1 MIGTPPG
8 ALDAPFVQPRRPP
21 ATRRLSVRAAP
32 ADHGRMRRIAQL
44 CERLRSLTITP
55 DAEGAFDDARRR
67 VVERTPR
74 SERRV
79 DLAMAAAFLVAA
91 TALALAA
98 PPAPRRRRHRRRA
111 RRSPSRSSPAWRST
125 SRWASPCRP
134 SSPWCRCCSCF
145 RPGSCR
151 CSSASRSS
159 SRAIVDALTGPRHLE
174 RIARGFCDA
183 WFSLAPATVFVLGS
197 VDGVHAADWPWWL
210 AAFAAQLGLDML
222 VSSFGEWLRAGRWPR
237 LHLRELGVVAFV
249 DGALAPIG
257 LLVAVVAADAPV
269 ALLAV
274 LPLGALIAALAQER
288 RHRLEQAVELGDAYQ
303 GVALL
308 LGEVIEDDDHYTGEH
323 SRGVVQLS
331 SEIAQEL
338 GLGERDR
345 RLVEFGALLHD
356 VGKVRVP
363 NEIINKAGPLDDD
376 EWAIMRRHTIDGEAM
391 LARVGGMMQE
401 VGRIVRGSH
410 EDWDGTGYPD
420 GLAGEEI
427 PLASRIVSCADAYSA
442 MTTDRSYRKALGHAG
457 RGRRAPALRGHAVR
471 PARRR
476 GRDPRRRPRGRAGAA
491 GAARRPRGR
500 RGRRGVARLRSAGA
514 GDPLPSP
521 RRMSRDARPSALR
534 LRPARRGTSTS
545 CARRSSRAP
554 SRVPQRGQTPSRRR
568 AGMTLPVWTPPP
580 AIAER
585 FAARIALRRRSSS
598 LLGQVVGA
606 AGSGRSARARA
617 PRRPAGCPTPAST
630 AWSMIRAFTGMRLRA
645 TRARKSLREISAA
658 SGPRRSIA
666 GSRRTRP
673 RRRLSRSVIAPPS
686 SNAIEKRSQRSRS
699 TRGRGSPA
707 SSPSTTIRPAIPRWM
722 PSAGP
727 SSDVSHHIDFPR
739 RSALTSERPTSA
751 SAISPGACGRQT

>member
-1 MIGTPPG
+1 
-8 ALDAPFVQPRRPP
+8 
-21 ATRRLSVRAAP
+21 
-32 ADHGRMRRIAQL
+32 MRRIAQL

-98 PPAPRRRRHRRRA
+98 PPAPVA
-111 RRSPSRSSPAWRST
+111 AGTAVALVLALAVLSRVEIDLALGFAVPTELAVV
-125 SRWASPCRP
+125 PMLFLLP
-134 SSPWCRCCSCF
+134 
-145 RPGSCR
+145 PGVVPLLVGVALVLTR
-151 CSSASRSS
+151 
-159 SRAIVDALTGPRHLE
+159 IVDALTGPRHLE
-174 RIARGFCDA
+174 RIARGCCDA

-257 LLVAVVAADAPV
+257 LLVAVVAADTPV

-338 GLGERDR
+338 GLGERDQ

-442 MTTDRSYRKALGHAG
+442 MTTDRSYRKALGHEAAVAELQRCAG
-457 RGRRAPALRGHAVR
+457 TQF
-471 PARRR
+471 
-476 GRDPRRRPRGRAGAA
+476 DPRVVEAAIRVVGREAA
-491 GAARRPRGR
+491 PEPQALLAARAA
-500 RGRRGVARLRSAGA
+500 VA
-514 GDPLPSP
+514 
-521 RRMSRDARPSALR
+521 
-534 LRPARRGTSTS
+534 
-545 CARRSSRAP
+545 
-554 SRVPQRGQTPSRRR
+554 
-568 AGMTLPVWTPPP
+568 
-580 AIAER
+580 
-585 FAARIALRRRSSS
+585 AA
-598 LLGQVVGA
+598 A
-606 AGSGRSARARA
+606 A
-617 PRRPAGCPTPAST
+617 
-630 AWSMIRAFTGMRLRA
+630 
-645 TRARKSLREISAA
+645 
-658 SGPRRSIA
+658 
-666 GSRRTRP
+666 
-673 RRRLSRSVIAPPS
+673 
-686 SNAIEKRSQRSRS
+686 
-699 TRGRGSPA
+699 
-707 SSPSTTIRPAIPRWM
+707 
-722 PSAGP
+722 
-727 SSDVSHHIDFPR
+727 
-739 RSALTSERPTSA
+739 
-751 SAISPGACGRQT
+751 

>member
-1 MIGTPPG
+1 
-8 ALDAPFVQPRRPP
+8 
-21 ATRRLSVRAAP
+21 
-32 ADHGRMRRIAQL
+32 
-44 CERLRSLTITP
+44 
-55 DAEGAFDDARRR
+55 
-67 VVERTPR
+67 
-74 SERRV
+74 
-79 DLAMAAAFLVAA
+79 
-91 TALALAA
+91 
-98 PPAPRRRRHRRRA
+98 
-111 RRSPSRSSPAWRST
+111 
-125 SRWASPCRP
+125 
-134 SSPWCRCCSCF
+134 
-145 RPGSCR
+145 
-151 CSSASRSS
+151 
-159 SRAIVDALTGPRHLE
+159 
-174 RIARGFCDA
+174 
-183 WFSLAPATVFVLGS
+183 
-197 VDGVHAADWPWWL
+197 
-210 AAFAAQLGLDML
+210 ML

-391 LARVGGMMQE
+391 LARVGGMMQA

-427 PLASRIVSCADAYSA
+427 PLASRIVSCRRRLLGDD
-442 MTTDRSYRKALGHAG
+442 DRPLLPQGAGPRG

-491 GAARRPRGR
+491 GAARRPRGG
-500 RGRRGVARLRSAGA
+500 RGGRGVAAAAESRARAI
-514 GDPLPSP
+514 PSLAASD
-521 RRMSRDARPSALR
+521 RARDARPSAPR

-554 SRVPQRGQTPSRRR
+554 SPSRSAGRRRR
-568 AGMTLPVWTPPP
+568 AG
-580 AIAER
+580 
-585 FAARIALRRRSSS
+585 
-598 LLGQVVGA
+598 
-606 AGSGRSARARA
+606 
-617 PRRPAGCPTPAST
+617 
-630 AWSMIRAFTGMRLRA
+630 
-645 TRARKSLREISAA
+645 
-658 SGPRRSIA
+658 
-666 GSRRTRP
+666 
-673 RRRLSRSVIAPPS
+673 
-686 SNAIEKRSQRSRS
+686 
-699 TRGRGSPA
+699 GRG
-707 SSPSTTIRPAIPRWM
+707 
-722 PSAGP
+722 
-727 SSDVSHHIDFPR
+727 
-739 RSALTSERPTSA
+739 
-751 SAISPGACGRQT
+751 